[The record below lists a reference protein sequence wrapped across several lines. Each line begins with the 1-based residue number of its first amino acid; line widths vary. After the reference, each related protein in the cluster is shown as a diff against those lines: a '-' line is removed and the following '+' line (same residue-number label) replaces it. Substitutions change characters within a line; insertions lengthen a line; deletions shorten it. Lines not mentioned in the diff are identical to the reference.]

1 MTLQQSTVE
10 GVSSHQ
16 EAGLRREWHLGINSQ
31 SLLFMLAEG
40 SSSLVPFGTKSKL
53 SLLQNSL
60 KPFHQDLLP
69 PRACASP
76 SVTSSVFLGGVM
88 VAP

>member
-1 MTLQQSTVE
+1 MTLQQSTAK
-10 GVSSHQ
+10 GVSHPQ
-16 EAGLRREWHLGINSQ
+16 ETGLRREWHLGINSQ
-31 SLLFMLAEG
+31 SLLSMLPEG
-40 SSSLVPFGTKSKL
+40 SSSLGPLGTKSKL

-60 KPFHQDLLP
+60 KPFHQDQPP

-76 SVTSSVFLGGVM
+76 SVTSTVFLHGVM